1 MDSNKKVLVINGP
14 NMDLLGIR
22 EPAVYGTLKYKDLEA
37 LLEKEGVRLGLSV
50 ICFQSNSESDII
62 KRIHDAKAEQIR
74 FIIINAAAF
83 THTSIAIRDA
93 LAGVSIRFI
102 EVHISNI
109 FKREKFRHKSYLSD
123 IADGVIVGFGID
135 GYLFALKKASLPGNC

>member
-1 MDSNKKVLVINGP
+1 LDSNKKVLVINGP

-22 EPAVYGTLKYKDLEA
+22 EPAVYGALKYKDLEA
-37 LLEKEGVRLGLSV
+37 LLKKEGVRLGLSV
-50 ICFQSNSESDII
+50 ICFQSNSESNII
-62 KRIHDAKAEQIR
+62 KRIHDAKAERVR

-93 LAGVSIRFI
+93 LAGVSIHFI

-135 GYLFALKKASLPGNC
+135 GYLFALKKASLSGA